1 MSRHRLI
8 ISRAFR
14 KAGKGASGTPSS
26 SPRGCLSPPPFSRL
40 LFSVSSGLGVGWRCA
55 AASCTGSRG
64 RPGRDPRARPRPQGR
79 APRRGTV
86 TRRQPRTEPRA
97 EPRAV
102 GTRVPPAFASP
113 AGRRVRLSPGLSP
126 LDSAFMSPVCSTT
139 SRGQQVPPGTRRSRP
154 QRPGPRPDAA
164 PGPAVLPL
172 GRPRCPAGW
181 EAGAREAQPTP
192 HKCKVRAPS
201 PGGGARG
208 RFRVTASPPSPR
220 PDPRDSPSPF
230 LSPLSL
236 C

>member
-8 ISRAFR
+8 ISVAFR
-14 KAGKGASGTPSS
+14 KAGKGASGVPWASSGAPSS

-86 TRRQPRTEPRA
+86 TRRQPRA

-126 LDSAFMSPVCSTT
+126 LDSEFMSPVCSTT

-192 HKCKVRAPS
+192 HKCKVRGALAWEGAPEVVS
-201 PGGGARG
+201 E
-208 RFRVTASPPSPR
+208 
-220 PDPRDSPSPF
+220 
-230 LSPLSL
+230 
-236 C
+236 

>member
-8 ISRAFR
+8 ISRAFH

-26 SPRGCLSPPPFSRL
+26 SPRGCLSPPL
-40 LFSVSSGLGVGWRCA
+40 LASAFLGFLRIGGWRCA

-64 RPGRDPRARPRPQGR
+64 RPGRDPRAQPRPQGR

-86 TRRQPRTEPRA
+86 TRRQPRA

-113 AGRRVRLSPGLSP
+113 AGRRVRVSPGLSP

-192 HKCKVRAPS
+192 HKCKVRGALAW
-201 PGGGARG
+201 GGAPE
-208 RFRVTASPPSPR
+208 VISE
-220 PDPRDSPSPF
+220 
-230 LSPLSL
+230 
-236 C
+236 